1 MKQYKI
7 KIDGKAFDVAVGGV
21 DENGIALV
29 TVNGVTKSVELDPE
43 CLGSPK
49 VRTAAVDSVKTPEV
63 FSASAATRPA
73 AVAAVEGPSDK
84 AVVSPLPGVI
94 LSIKVSVGDKV
105 SAGESVATV
114 EAMKMENDIESE
126 VGGIVK
132 AVHVQKG
139 DSVLEGS
146 KIVTIL

>member
-63 FSASAATRPA
+63 FSASSATRPA
-73 AVAAVEGPSDK
+73 AVGGPSDK